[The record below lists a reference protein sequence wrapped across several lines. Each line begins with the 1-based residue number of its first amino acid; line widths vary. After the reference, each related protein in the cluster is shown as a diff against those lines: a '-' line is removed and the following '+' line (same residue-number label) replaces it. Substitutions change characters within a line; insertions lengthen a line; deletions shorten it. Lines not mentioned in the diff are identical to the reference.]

1 MPHPTIRYDK
11 DRATRLMHLCREL
24 WLDKNST
31 AKLLGI
37 KNASNVNAQ
46 WRGLDPIRA
55 GVIGRLEEIRQDLC
69 NQAEWTALALRDE
82 NKASGLPAV
91 QVLRYDTQVDY
102 ERLAPPAMV
111 EQWPVVALH
120 HLFTHLIKRNLN
132 VLGVLAVF
140 SIELGDS
147 NNDND

>member
-1 MPHPTIRYDK
+1 MPPPTIRYDT
-11 DRATRLMHLCREL
+11 DRATRLMHLCRAL

-55 GVIGRLEEIRQDLC
+55 GVMGRLEKLYEDLYK
-69 NQAEWTALALRDE
+69 QAAGTALALRDE

-91 QVLRYDTQVDY
+91 QIRRYDTQLDY

-111 EQWPVVALH
+111 AQWPVVALH
-120 HLFTHLIKRNLN
+120 HCFTHLIKRNLN
-132 VLGVLAVF
+132 GLGVPAVF
-140 SIELGDS
+140 SIELGDQ
-147 NNDND
+147 NNDNH